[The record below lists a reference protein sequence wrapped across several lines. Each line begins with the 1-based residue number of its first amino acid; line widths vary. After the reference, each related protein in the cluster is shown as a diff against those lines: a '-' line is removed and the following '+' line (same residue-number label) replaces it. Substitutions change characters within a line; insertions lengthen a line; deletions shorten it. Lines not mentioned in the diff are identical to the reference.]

1 MTAKKHKTRK
11 GRFGKARIVLALLA
25 LALLV
30 SLAWVVWGK
39 LRNEVFAYYT
49 DDAGT
54 KVTVEEDKA
63 RAVLWEDPKQN
74 SFTEVTGPGVADPVN
89 QPDRQLEAA
98 FSPNG
103 TMMVLVR
110 WGGEAEEDKDADLY
124 LSQWDGR
131 SWSHPEP
138 LSALNSP
145 ANDRGPAF
153 SPDGRYL
160 YFASDR
166 EGGEGGSDLYVAR
179 WDLGNWTGAVALG
192 APLNTAA
199 DELGPAPS
207 ADGSRLYF
215 SSNRDGKGED
225 IFVAQALVPPATE
238 LPAAEPPATEP
249 PATEP
254 APDQE
259 PKTTP
264 PTPVFAA
271 AEPVSHLN
279 SPADDLQPALT
290 TRGDHVFLASDRDR
304 DGASGFGL
312 YLSRVVAGEAQ
323 APEKVDLYVNEGDTT
338 DPAVRMDGFDL
349 LFSAKLPDPVTGKGS
364 NPEQD
369 YLLYRSTTR
378 EVFGYTDYTRWEQ
391 FKELMDNIGWWILL
405 AIAAV
410 LALIYLIEK
419 WRDITSLFHKCLA
432 GSAGVHLLILF
443 LLALWQITK
452 QFEGGGEPESAEI
465 AITID
470 ALAQEQLA
478 LESTPEEVKITDTP
492 VALVTDRLQSDF
504 KIPDFTP
511 KEDVETA
518 PVVSSTAKTSLVTE
532 VRQSKSNPAP
542 ASEILPEPLET
553 SAELAKLSETFLPEP
568 EIPELEEL
576 DPGKV
581 VEAVEVANPLG
592 DLFVP
597 TKSIPQVETVQ
608 NAEKQEPKTEA
619 LSKPTE
625 HEQVESGAKA
635 VETKDTGG
643 EVVVAHRGLEALA
656 NAPKLDGADNQA
668 TTMLDLPGADPEDDP
683 LLPGELETPPT
694 EIDGAALTELIRK
707 QRGKPSIETIE
718 QLGGSD
724 ATERAIGAALEWLS
738 KNQEGDGHWDTQKHG
753 GGGAYD
759 TASAG
764 LALLCYYGWDQSHNR
779 ASRYQGQTRKAINWF
794 VAQQKPDGDLRGGG
808 RMYCHGIAAIALCE
822 AYGVSG
828 DEALKEPAEKA
839 IAFILAAQSKSKGG
853 WRYGPGEDAD
863 TSVTGWQYMAMH
875 SARMAGIKV
884 PENAFEGGRRW
895 FDHAGG
901 GKHGGIYGYAG
912 PEAGKPA
919 MVATGMFCRQL
930 DLVPP
935 TDPKMGESAEALKMH
950 PMNVRNPDF
959 YYVYYATL
967 ALYQHQGPIWAGW
980 NEQLKETLPL
990 IQRKD
995 GNESGSW
1002 DLGSGHAV
1010 AGGRVVSTT
1019 MATLSLEVY
1028 YRLLPMYGFRNKD
1041 AAPPKKIKGE

>member
-1 MTAKKHKTRK
+1 MTAKTHKARK
-11 GRFGKARIVLALLA
+11 GSFRKSRFAVALLA
-25 LALLV
+25 LALFV
-30 SLAWVVWGK
+30 SLGWIVWGK
-39 LRNEVFAYYT
+39 LRTEVFAYYT
-49 DDAGT
+49 DDAGME
-54 KVTVEEDKA
+54 VTVEEDKA

-74 SFTEVTGPGVADPVN
+74 SFTETSSPDAADPIN
-89 QPDRQLEAA
+89 QPDRRLEAA

-131 SWSHPEP
+131 NWSRPEP
-138 LSALNSP
+138 LTALNSP

-153 SPDGRYL
+153 SRDGRYL

-179 WDLGNWTGAVALG
+179 WDLSNWTGAVALG

-215 SSNRDGKGED
+215 SSDREGKGED
-225 IFVAQALVPPATE
+225 IFVAQAVESPA
-238 LPAAEPPATEP
+238 PD
-249 PATEP
+249 P

-259 PKTTP
+259 AVP

-271 AEPVSHLN
+271 AQPVGHLN
-279 SPADDLQPALT
+279 SSADDLQAALT

-304 DGASGFGL
+304 DQDSGFGL

-323 APEKVDLYVNEGDTT
+323 APEKVDLYVKEGDTT

-349 LFSAKLPDPVTGKGS
+349 LFSARLPDTVAGEASAPGK
-364 NPEQD
+364 D

-391 FKELMDNIGWWILL
+391 FKALMDNIGWWILL

-419 WRDITSLFHKCLA
+419 WQDITSLFHKCLA
-432 GSAGVHLLILF
+432 GSAAVHLLILF

-465 AITID
+465 TITID

-478 LESTPEEVKITDTP
+478 LESVPEEVNIAETP
-492 VALVTDRLQSDF
+492 IALITDRLQSDF

-511 KEDVETA
+511 KEDVKTA
-518 PVVSSTAKTSLVTE
+518 PVVTSTAKTSLVTD

-542 ASEILPEPLET
+542 AAEILPEPLEK
-553 SAELAKLSETFLPEP
+553 SSELAELSETFLPEP

-576 DPGKV
+576 DPGELLK
-581 VEAVEVANPLG
+581 EAEVANPLG

-597 TKSIPQVETVQ
+597 TKSIPQVETAQ
-608 NAEKQEPKTEA
+608 NAEQHEPKTEA

-625 HEQVESGAKA
+625 NEAVESGAEA

-643 EVVVAHRGLEALA
+643 EVVVAHKGLEALA
-656 NAPKLDGADNQA
+656 NAPELDGAGNKA

-738 KNQEGDGHWDTQKHG
+738 KNQESDGHWNTRKHG
-753 GGGAYD
+753 GKGDYD
-759 TASAG
+759 TGSTG
-764 LALLCYYGWDQSHNR
+764 LALLCFYGWDQSHNR
-779 ASRYQGQTRKAINWF
+779 ESKYQSHTRKAIDWL

-828 DEALKEPAEKA
+828 DEALKEPAERA
-839 IAFILAAQSKSKGG
+839 IAFILKAQSKSKGG
-853 WRYGPGEDAD
+853 WRYGPGEDSD
-863 TSVTGWQYMAMH
+863 TSATGWQYMAMH

-884 PENAFEGGRRW
+884 PESAFEGGRRW

-901 GKHGGIYGYAG
+901 GKHGGIYGYTG
-912 PEAGKPA
+912 PQAGKPA

-935 TDPKMGESAEALKMH
+935 TDPKMSESAEALKMQ
-950 PMNVRNPDF
+950 PMKVRNPDF

-967 ALYQHQGPIWAGW
+967 ALYQHQGPIWIGW

-1002 DLGSGHAV
+1002 DLGSGHA
-1010 AGGRVVSTT
+1010 ATGGRVVSTA

-1041 AAPPKKIKGE
+1041 AAPPKKVRGE

>member
-1 MTAKKHKTRK
+1 MTAKKQKSRKRLGK
-11 GRFGKARIVLALLA
+11 GRIA
-25 LALLV
+25 LALFSLALFG
-30 SLAWVVWGK
+30 SLAWIVWGK
-39 LRNEVFAYYT
+39 LRSEVFAYYT

-54 KVTVEEDKA
+54 EVTVEEDKA

-74 SFTEVTGPGVADPVN
+74 SFTEVAEPGVADTVN
-89 QPDRQLEAA
+89 QPDRRLEAA
-98 FSPNG
+98 FSPSG

-110 WGGEAEEDKDADLY
+110 WGGKAEEDKNADLY
-124 LSQWDGR
+124 FSKWDGR
-131 SWSHPEP
+131 NWSRPEP
-138 LSALNSP
+138 LTELNSS

-153 SPDGRYL
+153 SRDGRYL

-179 WDLGNWTGAVALG
+179 WDLKNWTAAVALG

-225 IFVAQALVPPATE
+225 IFVAQAIESP
-238 LPAAEPPATEP
+238 EPD
-249 PATEP
+249 P
-254 APDQE
+254 APDKD
-259 PKTTP
+259 PNAAL
-264 PTPVFAA
+264 PTPMFAA
-271 AEPVSHLN
+271 AEPVGHLN
-279 SPADDLQPALT
+279 SSADDLQAALT

-304 DGASGFGL
+304 DRDSGFGL

-323 APEKVDLYVNEGDTT
+323 APEKVDLYVKEGDAT

-349 LFSAKLPDPVTGKGS
+349 LFSAKLPDSVAGEGS
-364 NPEQD
+364 NTEQD

-419 WRDITSLFHKCLA
+419 WRDITSLFHKSLA
-432 GSAGVHLLILF
+432 GSAAVHLLILF

-465 AITID
+465 SISID

-478 LESTPEEVKITDTP
+478 LESTPEEVKITETP

-511 KEDVETA
+511 KEDVKTT
-518 PVVSSTAKTSLVTE
+518 PIVTSTAKTSLVMD
-532 VRQSKSNPAP
+532 VRQSKSNPSP
-542 ASEILPEPLET
+542 ASEILPEPMEK
-553 SAELAKLSETFLPEP
+553 SSELAKLSETFLPEP
-568 EIPELEEL
+568 EILELEEL
-576 DPGKV
+576 DPGELLKE
-581 VEAVEVANPLG
+581 VEMANPLG
-592 DLFVP
+592 DLFFP
-597 TKSIPQVETVQ
+597 TKLIPQVETVQ
-608 NAEKQEPKTEA
+608 NSEKHEPKTEA

-625 HEQVESGAKA
+625 NEQVESGAEA
-635 VETKDTGG
+635 AETKDTGG

-656 NAPKLDGADNQA
+656 NAPKLDGAGNKA
-668 TTMLDLPGADPEDDP
+668 TTMLALPGADPEDDP
-683 LLPGELETPPT
+683 LLPDELETPPT
-694 EIDGAALTELIRK
+694 EIEGAALTELIRK

-738 KNQEGDGHWDTQKHG
+738 KNQEADGHWDTRKHG
-753 GGGAYD
+753 GKGDYD

-779 ASRYQGQTRKAINWF
+779 ASRYQNHTRKAIDWL

-822 AYGVSG
+822 AFGVSG
-828 DEALKEPAEKA
+828 DEALKEPAERA
-839 IAFILAAQSKSKGG
+839 IAFILSAQSKSKGG

-884 PENAFEGGRRW
+884 PENAFEGARRW
-895 FDHAGG
+895 LDHAGG
-901 GKHGGIYGYAG
+901 GKHGGIYGYTG
-912 PEAGKPA
+912 PQAGKPA
-919 MVATGMFCRQL
+919 MIATGMFCRQL
-930 DLVPP
+930 DLLPP
-935 TDPKMGESAEALKMH
+935 TDPKMGESAEALKMR

-959 YYVYYATL
+959 YYVYYGTL

-980 NEQLKETLPL
+980 NERLKETLPL

-995 GNESGSW
+995 GKETGSW
-1002 DLGSGHAV
+1002 DLGSGHGA
-1010 AGGRVVSTT
+1010 AGGRVVSTA

-1041 AAPPKKIKGE
+1041 AAPPKKVRGK

>member
-1 MTAKKHKTRK
+1 MSAKNQRSSKGRRRK
-11 GRFGKARIVLALLA
+11 GRIVVALIA
-25 LALLV
+25 LVLFA

-39 LRNEVFAYYT
+39 LRTEVFAYYT
-49 DDAGT
+49 DDEGT
-54 KVTVEEDKA
+54 TVQVEEEKA
-63 RAVLWEDPKQN
+63 RAVLWEEPKQN
-74 SFTEVTGPGVADPVN
+74 SFTEDTEPGVADPVN
-89 QPDRQLEAA
+89 QPDRRLEAT

-110 WGGEAEEDKDADLY
+110 WGGEAEEDKDADMY
-124 LSQWDGR
+124 LSRWDGR
-131 SWSHPEP
+131 NWSRPEP
-138 LSALNSP
+138 LTALNSP

-153 SPDGRYL
+153 SRDGRYL

-166 EGGEGGSDLYVAR
+166 EGGEGGNDLYVAS
-179 WDLGNWTGAVALG
+179 WDGTKWGGTVSLG

-207 ADGSRLYF
+207 ADGSRLFF
-215 SSNRDGKGED
+215 SSNRAGEVED
-225 IFVAQALVPPATE
+225 IFVAQAVAAPTPDPEKGPVPPSFE
-238 LPAAEPPATEP
+238 AA
-249 PATEP
+249 
-254 APDQE
+254 Q
-259 PKTTP
+259 
-264 PTPVFAA
+264 PVG
-271 AEPVSHLN
+271 HLN
-279 SPADDLQPALT
+279 STADDLQAALT

-304 DGASGFGL
+304 DKKSGFGI
-312 YLSRVVAGEAQ
+312 YQSRVVAGEAQ
-323 APEKVDLYVNEGDTT
+323 APEKVDLYVEAGETT

-349 LFSAKLPDPVTGKGS
+349 LFSAQLPDVEGEAASGAAD
-364 NPEQD
+364 D

-405 AIAAV
+405 AIAAI

-432 GSAGVHLLILF
+432 GSAAVHLLILF

-452 QFEGGGEPESAEI
+452 QFEGGGDPQFVEI

-478 LESTPEEVKITDTP
+478 LESTPEEVKMTETP
-492 VALVTDRLQSDF
+492 IALVTDRLKSDF
-504 KIPDFTP
+504 ELPNFTP
-511 KEDVETA
+511 KQDVETA

-532 VRQSKSNPAP
+532 IRPSKANPAP
-542 ASEILPEPLET
+542 SSEILPEPKEK
-553 SAELAKLSETFLPEP
+553 SPELAQLSETFLPEP

-576 DPGKV
+576 DPGELLK
-581 VEAVEVANPLG
+581 EIEVANPLG

-597 TKSIPQVETVQ
+597 TKSVPQVVTAQ
-608 NAEKQEPKTEA
+608 NAEKHEPKTEA

-625 HEQVESGAKA
+625 TEEVESGSQSAEA
-635 VETKDTGG
+635 RDTGG
-643 EVVVAHRGLEALA
+643 EVVIAHKGLEALA
-656 NAPKLDGADNQA
+656 NAPELDGAGNKA

-683 LLPGELETPPT
+683 LLPGELETPPN
-694 EIDGAALTELIRK
+694 EIGGAVLTELLKK

-738 KNQEGDGHWDTQKHG
+738 KNQESDGHWDTKKHG
-753 GGGAYD
+753 GKGNYD
-759 TASAG
+759 TASAS

-779 ASRYQGQTRKAINWF
+779 ETKYQSQTRKAIDWL

-828 DEALKEPAEKA
+828 DEALREPAERA
-839 IAFILAAQSKSKGG
+839 IAFILKAQSKSKGG

-884 PENAFEGGRRW
+884 PESAFEGGRRW

-901 GKHGGIYGYAG
+901 GKHGGIYGYTG

-935 TDPKMGESAEALKMH
+935 TDPRMGESAAALKMR

-967 ALYQHQGPIWAGW
+967 ALYQHQGPVWTGW

-990 IQRKD
+990 IQRKE
-995 GNESGSW
+995 GNEAGSW
-1002 DLGSGHAV
+1002 DLGSGHAA
-1010 AGGRVVSTT
+1010 AGGRVVSTA
-1019 MATLSLEVY
+1019 MGTLSLEVY

-1041 AAPPKKIKGE
+1041 AAPPRKVRGE